1 MMKLALAIICSLMLA
16 GSPFLSAQTL
26 LPAGCAKQPASASC
40 HCHHGCKMPCCQAK
54 SSPTSPSAP
63 VVPQTTG
70 QNQLSLLAA
79 GIVAW
84 ILPDAPVTSIP
95 SAAPISFVTKDTPL
109 YARNCVR
116 LI

>member
-1 MMKLALAIICSLMLA
+1 MMKLALAILSSVMLM
-16 GSPFLSAQTL
+16 GTPFLSAQTL
-26 LPAGCAKQPASASC
+26 LPAGCAKQPVSVSC
-40 HCHHGCKMPCCQAK
+40 HCHHGCKMACCQTK
-54 SSPTSPSAP
+54 SSPASPSAP

-84 ILPDAPVTSIP
+84 VLPDAAVPPVIS
-95 SAAPISFVTKDTPL
+95 SASISFATKDSPL